1 MTAVGLMS
9 DSRDSRPATRP
20 SGPPLVEIRNLLV
33 ERDGRRLLD
42 GIDLAIAPG
51 RIVTLIGPNGAG
63 KSTLVKAALGLV
75 APSAGTV
82 VRRPGLLRLLRGLHA
97 RGHLLEEGLQ
107 LAVLPER

>member
-1 MTAVGLMS
+1 MS

-20 SGPPLVEIRNLLV
+20 SGPSRSTSRLRISTSG
-33 ERDGRRLLD
+33 GRRLLD

-82 VRRPGLLRLLRGLHA
+82 VRRPGLRIGYVP
-97 RGHLLEEGLQ
+97 Q
-107 LAVLPER
+107 SLAVDRTLPLTARRFMTLA